1 MTMFFQKGNNME
13 MEHKCL
19 VEHLVEMIVRKHL
32 ILSESNHKKTVNMEV
47 NSTLKRTQV
56 IKT

>member
-1 MTMFFQKGNNME
+1 